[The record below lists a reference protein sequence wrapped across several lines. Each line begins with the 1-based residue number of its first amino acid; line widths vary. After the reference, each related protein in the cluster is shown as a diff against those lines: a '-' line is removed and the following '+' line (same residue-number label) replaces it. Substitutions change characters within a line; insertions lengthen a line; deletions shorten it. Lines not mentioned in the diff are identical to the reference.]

1 MCLMIWTQFVRCN
14 LRDSANLSVLDELLQ
29 GTEYWI
35 NEAFGWIWSLIG
47 LKYDPLEELRD

>member
-1 MCLMIWTQFVRCN
+1 MCFMIWTQFVRCN

-35 NEAFGWIWSLIG
+35 NEAFGWIWSSIG